1 LRQAE
6 RHLRQ
11 AELFRWVGGFVVGV
25 APCGIQATEKIR
37 LPLGVRRLMGIQIFG
52 KPNVYLRQAEL
63 FRWVGE
69 FVVGDAL
76 CGIRATEK
84 IRLPLGVRRLMER
97 YLRLK
102 QGVVGQSKSESR
114 SDGMR

>member
-1 LRQAE
+1 
-6 RHLRQ
+6 
-11 AELFRWVGGFVVGV
+11 
-25 APCGIQATEKIR
+25 
-37 LPLGVRRLMGIQIFG
+37 MGIHICG
-52 KPNVYLRQAEL
+52 KLNVYLRQAEL
-63 FRWVGE
+63 FRWVGR